1 MRVCPHPASGRRL
14 SGTRRSTGLGL
25 RGVTSLPLELVA
37 TSVPLP
43 GACQRFAPSQTLDTL
58 GLQHAGGLAALCVP
72 KAFAL
77 PRGLR
82 APDLGGHR
90 VSPAVALGPQL
101 FTVEEARRR
110 RRGLAGG
117 RHPAEPW
124 AEGGPPDLTLSW
136 GPAPPASPALV
147 LLSVGEGAWQQGPAV
162 PVMAKP
168 DQQAGRLP
176 LAGAGRGPRAL
187 SIPGAPG
194 ERTPRVSG
202 RGLRP
207 AGHGAS
213 HHPPG
218 TEPVTAAPSA
228 FSPPQLINLN

>member
-1 MRVCPHPASGRRL
+1 MKPRTGSAVMRRERHRHGDRILLACPPATLSPLQGCVGLCRRHRGQNQPPAGPAWGCVWVCPRPASGRRL

-101 FTVEEARRR
+101 FTVEEARP
-110 RRGLAGG
+110 G
-117 RHPAEPW
+117 RW
-124 AEGGPPDLTLSW
+124 Q
-136 GPAPPASPALV
+136 APS
-147 LLSVGEGAWQQGPAV
+147 
-162 PVMAKP
+162 
-168 DQQAGRLP
+168 
-176 LAGAGRGPRAL
+176 RAL
-187 SIPGAPG
+187 G
-194 ERTPRVSG
+194 
-202 RGLRP
+202 
-207 AGHGAS
+207 
-213 HHPPG
+213 
-218 TEPVTAAPSA
+218 
-228 FSPPQLINLN
+228 